1 REMEEKVTLLNGP
14 NKRPRSSAMNEA
26 PIAVVTSRTSEVYVW
41 GGGKSTPQKLD
52 AIKSGCSAR
61 QVCAGN
67 THFAVVTVEKELY
80 TWVSM
85 QGGTKLHGQLG
96 HGDRASYRQPKHVE
110 KLQGKA
116 IRQVSCGDDF
126 TVCITDEGQV
136 YAFGSDYYGCI
147 GIDKAYGSEV
157 LEPLQLDFFLTNP
170 VEQVSCGD
178 NHVAVLT
185 RNREVY
191 TWGCGEY
198 GR

>member
-1 REMEEKVTLLNGP
+1 M
-14 NKRPRSSAMNEA
+14 
-26 PIAVVTSRTSEVYVW
+26 
-41 GGGKSTPQKLD
+41 
-52 AIKSGCSAR
+52 
-61 QVCAGN
+61 
-67 THFAVVTVEKELY
+67 
-80 TWVSM
+80 
-85 QGGTKLHGQLG
+85 
-96 HGDRASYRQPKHVE
+96 
-110 KLQGKA
+110 
-116 IRQVSCGDDF
+116 
-126 TVCITDEGQV
+126 

-198 GR
+198 GTCSYATSSELRTNPRERAWVYVHSLTFPGGGSAADTCSRKQV

>member
-14 NKRPRSSAMNEA
+14 NKRPRSSTMNEA

-80 TWVSM
+80 TWVNM

-147 GIDKAYGSEV
+147 GVDKAYGSEV

-178 NHVAVLT
+178 NHVAALT

-198 GR
+198 GK